1 MCKSKAIQKRI
12 DDLRKKIREDI
23 ELPQPW
29 KAEQRLAAR
38 IGELMAAISEQAELS
53 TRRIVRLTFG
63 LLVLTAALLDFTV
76 YLYKDTHAL
85 IHREQTGSPQL
96 EKHP

>member
-12 DDLRKKIREDI
+12 DDLRAKIQEDI

-53 TRRIVRLTFG
+53 SRRIVRLTWALVFLTAG
-63 LLVLTAALLDFTV
+63 LLIFTV
-76 YLYKDTHAL
+76 FLYQDAHKQTQRDAL
-85 IHREQTGSPQL
+85 KQYSSPKQ
-96 EKHP
+96 P

>member
-12 DDLRKKIREDI
+12 DDLRAEIKKDI

-38 IGELMAAISEQAELS
+38 IGELMAAISEQSELS
-53 TRRIVRLTFG
+53 TRRIVRLTVG
-63 LLVLTAALLDFTV
+63 LLILTAALLVFTV

-85 IHREQTGSPQL
+85 AQHEQTGSPDVV
-96 EKHP
+96 KHP